1 MKFLAVNEQQNLV
14 ISTTEKPDITSDECL
29 IKVKGIGV
37 NRADIL
43 QKQGKYP
50 PPKGESEILGLEVA
64 GEIVDCGDRV
74 ASWQTGNKV
83 FGLVPGGGYAEY
95 VKVKANHL
103 MPLPENLSF
112 ICGAATAEVFL
123 TAYQSLFSIA
133 KLQQGEAVLIH
144 AGASGVGTAAIQLA
158 KQKNCYVVATVGN
171 EEKVEACLNLGADQ
185 VINYKKV
192 DFVTWCKEH
201 WPKGFDVILDVVAGD
216 YLAQNI
222 NVAALDCRIVMLAM
236 LGGRFTENVDC
247 AKMLLKRVNLHA
259 STLRNRDDD
268 YKRQLVE
275 NFKSEF
281 YQALV
286 SGGIK
291 PIIDSIYPW
300 QQAGEAHQR
309 MEANQNIGKLI
320 LTLDD

>member
-1 MKFLAVNEQQNLV
+1 MKYLAVNEQQNLV
-14 ISTTEKPDITSDECL
+14 ISTTEKPDISSDECL
-29 IKVKGIGV
+29 IKVKAIGV

-64 GEIVDCGDRV
+64 GEIVACGDQV
-74 ASWQTGNKV
+74 VNWHMGDKV

-103 MPLPENLSF
+103 MPLPDNLSF
-112 ICGAATAEVFL
+112 TEGAATAEVFL

-133 KLQQGEAVLIH
+133 ELQQSEAVLIH

-158 KQKNCYVVATVGN
+158 KQKNCFVVATVGS
-171 EEKVEACLNLGADQ
+171 EEKVQACLNLGADQ
-185 VINYKKV
+185 VINYKTT
-192 DFVTWCKEH
+192 DFVAWCKENQ
-201 WPKGFDVILDVVAGD
+201 PKGFNVILDVVAGE
-216 YLAQNI
+216 YLAKNI
-222 NVAALDCRIVMLAM
+222 NVAALDSRVVMLAM
-236 LGGRFTENVDC
+236 LGGRFSEKVDC
-247 AKMLLKRVNLHA
+247 AKMLLKRINVHA

-275 NFKSEF
+275 DFKSEF

-286 SGGIK
+286 DGGIK
-291 PIIDSIYPW
+291 PVIDSVHPW